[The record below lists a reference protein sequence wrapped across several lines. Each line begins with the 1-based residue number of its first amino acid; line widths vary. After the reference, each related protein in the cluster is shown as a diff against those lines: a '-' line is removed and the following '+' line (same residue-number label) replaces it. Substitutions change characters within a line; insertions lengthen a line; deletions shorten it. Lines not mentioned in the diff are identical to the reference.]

1 MAPSRGTVSGEV
13 DGVSY
18 TFYPKHKKGFI
29 SVPRAA
35 LSGSVSSVRRDHNFR
50 LRAEHNGDVEAA
62 VRDKLASLRR
72 AEVEEAPHPASPTD
86 ESPSTSAVEERP
98 RRLRTQVDPFDPGKA
113 FDFDGCVMK
122 DVFGSVVP
130 KNCARAS
137 EVGLESQTVRLEDFA
152 HTLDRDRVVAVRV
165 AADEAD
171 IEGVLWFAI
180 LDDLPIKLTEATM
193 HAGQEFEKGWLV
205 AHGHWFSLQGA
216 PAANGDRTYAILPEV
231 VMLNVNSM
239 LRVISPIVFNA
250 ANKNARPRRARGG
263 GFNTT
268 TTYLLNHSDWE
279 RLTSLL

>member
-1 MAPSRGTVSGEV
+1 MQRNLFSIGDWNLTS
-13 DGVSY
+13 
-18 TFYPKHKKGFI
+18 
-29 SVPRAA
+29 AA
-35 LSGSVSSVRRDHNFR
+35 LDKFLDLPAVAR
-50 LRAEHNGDVEAA
+50 LRQ
-62 VRDKLASLRR
+62 RD
-72 AEVEEAPHPASPTD
+72 APAPT
-86 ESPSTSAVEERP
+86 
-98 RRLRTQVDPFDPGKA
+98 RTDQVDSDTATELLAAAKA
-113 FDFDGCVMK
+113 FFTEIM
-122 DVFGSVVP
+122 
-130 KNCARAS
+130 R
-137 EVGLESQTVRLEDFA
+137 
-152 HTLDRDRVVAVRV
+152 
-165 AADEAD
+165 
-171 IEGVLWFAI
+171 LWFAI